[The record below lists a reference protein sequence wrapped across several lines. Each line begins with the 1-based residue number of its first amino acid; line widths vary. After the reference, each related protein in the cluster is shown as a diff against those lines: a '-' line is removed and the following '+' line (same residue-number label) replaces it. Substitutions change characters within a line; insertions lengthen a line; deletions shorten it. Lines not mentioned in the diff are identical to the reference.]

1 MSTFARYCVFE
12 TDQGVGRLAPK
23 SSFSVMNGVEH
34 PEDATAAS
42 KSLFAFASAVAEST
56 GELGWPIRLFRYM
69 SQKTVWAPAARSF
82 GGKIRFD
89 AAATI
94 PGFANSCQN
103 GTAPSAKSIQTGF
116 FAGSRAHGVP
126 SARARPGTAATSAS
140 AAMTTMTLRTTR
152 PWCTR
157 RDGNGEDR
165 TVRILR

>member
-23 SSFSVMNGVEH
+23 SSFSVMNGVVH

-69 SQKTVWAPAARSF
+69 SQKTVCAPAARSF
-82 GGKIRFD
+82 GGKISFD
-89 AAATI
+89 AAATT

-103 GTAPSAKSIQTGF
+103 GTEPSAKSIHTGF
-116 FAGSRAHGVP
+116 FAGSGAHGVP
-126 SARARPGTAATSAS
+126 SARARPGNATTIARATRRRESF
-140 AAMTTMTLRTTR
+140 RTTR
-152 PWCTR
+152 AMR
-157 RDGNGEDR
+157 VAERVEAR
-165 TVRILR
+165 SRASAL